1 MSKLVSPKYVSRDC
15 FFVIPMDSLS
25 EKRLDVDFNILVLLN
40 SMLPT
45 MNTDGSIGL
54 NINMKA
60 KITEM
65 LTVARGLFCRT
76 VDRKSVGGGGR
87 HSRFLLL

>member
-1 MSKLVSPKYVSRDC
+1 MSKLELQKCVSRAC
-15 FFVIPMDSLS
+15 FFVIPMYSRSD
-25 EKRLDVDFNILVLLN
+25 KRLDIDLESLVLLN
-40 SMLPT
+40 SMSPT
-45 MNTDGSIGL
+45 MNTDDSIGL

>member
-1 MSKLVSPKYVSRDC
+1 M
-15 FFVIPMDSLS
+15 IPMDSLS

-45 MNTDGSIGL
+45 MNTDGIIGL
-54 NINMKA
+54 NIRMKA

-65 LTVARGLFCRT
+65 LTVARGHFRQT
-76 VDRKSVGGGGR
+76 VDRRSVGGGGR
-87 HSRFLLL
+87 HSQFLLLRGRR